1 MVKYV
6 IQRLIAAF
14 FTFVVILIVVFF
26 VLHSMPGDIIDF
38 SPKLDPA
45 IREMIMDKYHLNDSL
60 IEQFQYTMADY
71 LHFDFGYS
79 LKVRPGVPVFQ
90 CVLERLPVTIQLN
103 YFAAFLFCRLD
114 CSLELQWQSKDTIYD
129 HIAGSFVILLIS
141 VPSFVLAAL
150 MQYF

>member
-103 YFAAFLFCRLD
+103 YFAAFFILPFGLF
-114 CSLELQWQSKDTIYD
+114 
-129 HIAGSFVILLIS
+129 F
-141 VPSFVLAAL
+141 
-150 MQYF
+150 

>member
-103 YFAAFLFCRLD
+103 YFAAFFICRLD
-114 CSLELQWQSKDTIYD
+114 CSLELQWQSKKIRSTI
-129 HIAGSFVILLIS
+129 ISREVLSFC
-141 VPSFVLAAL
+141 
-150 MQYF
+150 

>member
-90 CVLERLPVTIQLN
+90 CVLFCGLF
-103 YFAAFLFCRLD
+103 YFAVWTVLWNYNGNQKRYDLRSYRGKFCHSADLSSILCTCGSDAVLLRL
-114 CSLELQWQSKDTIYD
+114 
-129 HIAGSFVILLIS
+129 
-141 VPSFVLAAL
+141 
-150 MQYF
+150 

>member
-60 IEQFQYTMADY
+60 IEQFQYTMA
-71 LHFDFGYS
+71 
-79 LKVRPGVPVFQ
+79 VRLV
-90 CVLERLPVTIQLN
+90 VLRLLTPDILGFMSIPSAVAT
-103 YFAAFLFCRLD
+103 
-114 CSLELQWQSKDTIYD
+114 
-129 HIAGSFVILLIS
+129 ILL
-141 VPSFVLAAL
+141 VAKT
-150 MQYF
+150 

>member
-1 MVKYV
+1 MYKRQVKYV

-71 LHFDFGYS
+71 LQMCIRDRCS
-79 LKVRPGVPVFQ
+79 PVP
-90 CVLERLPVTIQLN
+90 C
-103 YFAAFLFCRLD
+103 
-114 CSLELQWQSKDTIYD
+114 
-129 HIAGSFVILLIS
+129 GS
-141 VPSFVLAAL
+141 AL
-150 MQYF
+150 